1 MDHFVSTARKKGGLR
16 SAVKASIGTCRLLY
30 LVGQLGCGGLERQL
44 CYLLRLLD
52 RERYRPAVVIWNASP
67 SDIYADEVAALG
79 VPMYSFP
86 RQATAL
92 EKLCACR
99 SLVKRLDPEVLHSYS
114 FYTNFAASYAA
125 LGRRAV
131 SIGSVRSNFILDKT
145 DAGPWLGRLSACFPR
160 CQISN
165 SMTAAETA
173 RRSRSLFR
181 PRRLSVVRNGLDLEL
196 FRRMPLPWNEVP
208 RILSIGSLL
217 PIKRWDRLLA
227 TAHELKRRKHQFLF
241 QIAGDGPM
249 RRSLQQQA
257 LDLGLADHVEFLGA
271 TDDIPKLLAD
281 AVFLVHTSD
290 AEGCPNVVM
299 EAMAAGRPVVAT
311 DAGDVP
317 YLVEDGISG
326 FVVRRG
332 DDDAL
337 ADRIATLLIDRDR
350 CRQMGDQARAKAE
363 REFDVR
369 SLITGT
375 LAAYRAAGWRDE

>member
-1 MDHFVSTARKKGGLR
+1 MARFVSTVWKG
-16 SAVKASIGTCRLLY
+16 SAPSSSVKASAGPCRLLY
-30 LVGQLGCGGLERQL
+30 LVGQLGRGGLERQL

-52 RERYRPAVVIWNASP
+52 RERYRPAVVIWSSSP
-67 SDIYADEVAALG
+67 DDIHADEVAALG
-79 VPMYSFP
+79 IPMYSFP

-125 LGRRAV
+125 LGLRAV
-131 SIGSVRSNFILDKT
+131 SLGSVRSNFILDKT

-160 CQISN
+160 YQISN

-173 RRSRSLFR
+173 RRSQSLFR
-181 PRRLSVVRNGLDLEL
+181 PSRLLVVRNGLDLEL
-196 FRRMPLPWNEVP
+196 FLKMPLSWGEVP

-217 PIKRWDRLLA
+217 HVKRWDRLLA
-227 TAHELKRRKHQFLF
+227 AAHELKRRKLRFLF
-241 QIAGDGPM
+241 QIAGDGPL

-257 LDLGLADHVEFLGA
+257 SELGLSGHVEFLGA
-271 TDDIPKLLAD
+271 TGDVPKRLAD
-281 AVFLVHTSD
+281 AAFLVHTSD

-350 CRQMGDQARAKAE
+350 CRRMGDQARAKAE

-375 LAAYRAAGWRDE
+375 LAAYRTAGWRDE